1 MHGPITKILLLKPC
15 TLHLEPFLQS
25 NCESGVIMNDKH
37 YRLGCDIGGT
47 FTDFVL
53 LNDQTGELTINKC
66 LTTPKDP
73 SDAVEQ
79 GIRELEVKVPG
90 FVEKMDEVIHG
101 TTLVINSIIER
112 KGARTGLITT
122 KGFRDVLELGREIR
136 YAPYDIFS
144 EYPKPLVPRQ
154 FRLEVD
160 ERVRSDGSIL
170 KPLDPEE
177 AKQVVRTLAAMG
189 VESIAVCLINSF
201 ENPAHELMIKE
212 IIEKEAPHASVSVSY
227 HVLPQIRE
235 YERTSTT
242 VTNAYV
248 KPLTGSYLARL
259 SGRLESIGCKGK
271 LFIMLSSGGITSV
284 DTAARFPVRIIES
297 GPTAAVIAG
306 QYYGKMFD
314 LPDMFCFDM
323 GGTTAKSCLIQR
335 GVAGVVPTFEVG
347 RVQRFMKGSGLTI
360 QVPVVDLMEIGAG
373 GGSIARVSKLGT
385 LQVGPE
391 SSAADPGPTCYAR
404 GGQDPCVTD
413 ADLLLGYLDENYF
426 LGGEMKLDKEA
437 AKRTVMEKISKPLGV
452 SFIQAIWGIHDLI
465 NETMA
470 AAAKTHIAEKGG
482 NPKIVTV
489 AAFGGA
495 GPVHAYGL
503 AKKLGAPRLIVPPNA
518 GVGSA
523 LGFFTAPRA
532 FDLVRSHKVSLA
544 DANFA
549 EIERLFQE
557 LEAQGDKTLKKAGKE
572 EAVRFERSL
581 DMRFVGQGSETN
593 VPVAERDF
601 MRMKKEEIRK
611 KFDLIYEK
619 LYGRTYPDSAVE
631 FINFKVR
638 ASLPERF
645 FKFTKL
651 ARKGQSLKAAIK
663 GQRPAYSGFTKD
675 FIPYTVYDRYKLF
688 PDAKFKGP
696 AIIEEKEST
705 VIVGEDA
712 TVSVDHYGFLWVD
725 LKAGERRKAKG
736 ARDKMLGER
745 TKLKAM
751 KPKAKVPKPKV
762 REPKLKAKVTKPKLK
777 VKSSRLKA
785 PSTKGKAKR
794 AIRKS
799 K

>member
-1 MHGPITKILLLKPC
+1 MTNR
-15 TLHLEPFLQS
+15 F
-25 NCESGVIMNDKH
+25 

-53 LNDQTGELTINKC
+53 LNDQTGELFINKC
-66 LTTPKDP
+66 LTTPRDP

-79 GIRELEVKVPG
+79 GIRELEVKLPG
-90 FVEKMDEVIHG
+90 FIDKMDEVIHG

-122 KGFRDVLELGREIR
+122 RGFRDVLELGREIR
-136 YAPYDIFS
+136 YAPYDIFA
-144 EYPKPLVPRQ
+144 EFPKPLVPRK
-154 FRLEVD
+154 FRMEVD
-160 ERVRSDGSIL
+160 ERVRSDGTVL
-170 KPLDPEE
+170 KPLDPQE
-177 AKQVVRTLAAMG
+177 ARKTVRALLDMG
-189 VESIAVCLINSF
+189 VESIGVCLLNSF
-201 ENPAHELMIKE
+201 ENPRHELMLKE
-212 IIEKEAPHASVSVSY
+212 IIEKEAPHVSISISY
-227 HVLPQIRE
+227 YVLPQIRE

-248 KPLTGSYLARL
+248 KPLTGKYLSKL
-259 SGRLESIGCKGK
+259 SGRLESIGFTGK

-284 DTAARFPVRIIES
+284 ETAAQFPVRIIES
-297 GPTAAVIAG
+297 GPTAAVMAG
-306 QYYGKMFD
+306 QYFSKLFD

-373 GGSIARVSKLGT
+373 GGSIAKVSKLGT

-391 SSAADPGPTCYAR
+391 SSGAEPGPICYGRGGTDPG
-404 GGQDPCVTD
+404 VTD

-437 AKRTVMEKISKPLGV
+437 AKKGVETRIAEPLGV
-452 SFIQAIWGIHDLI
+452 SFIQAVWGIHDLI

-532 FDLVRSHKVSLA
+532 FDLVRSHKVALPDA
-544 DANFA
+544 DFA
-549 EIERLFQE
+549 EIENIFKQM
-557 LEAQGDKTLKKAGKE
+557 EAEGAKTLQQSGRNEVIK
-572 EAVRFERSL
+572 FERSL
-581 DMRFVGQGSETN
+581 DMRFMGQGSETN
-593 VPVAERDF
+593 VGVPKKDF
-601 MRMKKEEIRK
+601 SKIKREEIRK
-611 KFDLIYEK
+611 RFDQVYEK
-619 LYGRTYPDSAVE
+619 LYGRTYPESAIE

-638 ASLPERF
+638 AGLPERLF
-645 FKFTKL
+645 RFGKMATKGKSIQQ
-651 ARKGQSLKAAIK
+651 AVK
-663 GQRPAYSGFTKD
+663 GQRPAYSGMVKD

-688 PDAKFKGP
+688 PNATFKGP
-696 AIIEEKEST
+696 AIIEEREST

-712 TVSVDHYGFLWVD
+712 SVSVDDYGFLWVEF
-725 LKAGERRKAKG
+725 ATG
-736 ARDKMLGER
+736 A
-745 TKLKAM
+745 
-751 KPKAKVPKPKV
+751 V
-762 REPKLKAKVTKPKLK
+762 
-777 VKSSRLKA
+777 
-785 PSTKGKAKR
+785 
-794 AIRKS
+794 
-799 K
+799 

>member
-1 MHGPITKILLLKPC
+1 M
-15 TLHLEPFLQS
+15 ES
-25 NCESGVIMNDKH
+25 NMAGKF

-90 FVEKMDEVIHG
+90 FVEKLDEVIHG

-122 KGFRDVLELGREIR
+122 KGFRDVLELGRETR

-144 EYPKPLVPRQ
+144 EYPKPLVPRHY
-154 FRLEVD
+154 RLEVD
-160 ERVRSDGSIL
+160 ERVRSDGTIL
-170 KPLDPEE
+170 KPLDPEG
-177 AKQVVRTLAAMG
+177 ARQAVHTLLSLG
-189 VESIAVCLINSF
+189 VESIAVCLLNSF
-201 ENPAHELMIKE
+201 ENPTHELMIKE
-212 IIEKEAPHASVSVSY
+212 IIEKEAPQVSVSISY

-259 SGRLESIGCKGK
+259 SGRLESIGSKGK

-284 DTAARFPVRIIES
+284 DTAAEFPVRIIES

-306 QYYGKMFD
+306 QYYGKMFN

-373 GGSIARVSKLGT
+373 GGSIAKVSKLGT

-391 SSAADPGPTCYAR
+391 SSSADPGPICYAR

-437 AKRTVMEKISKPLGV
+437 AKKGVMEKIAKPLGV
-452 SFIQAIWGIHDLI
+452 TFVQAIWGIHDLI

-544 DANFA
+544 EADFA
-549 EIERLFQE
+549 AIEKIFRE
-557 LEAQGDKTLKKAGKE
+557 LEADGEKTLKKAGKE

-593 VPVAERDF
+593 VPLAERDF
-601 MRMKKEEIRK
+601 TKLKKEEIRR
-611 KFDLIYEK
+611 KFDQIYEK

-638 ASLPERF
+638 ASLPERL
-645 FKFTKL
+645 FKFSKL
-651 ARKGQSLKAAIK
+651 ERKGVSLKAAIK
-663 GQRPAYSGFTKD
+663 GRRPAYSGIAKD

-688 PDAKFKGP
+688 PNAKFKGP
-696 AIIEEKEST
+696 AIIEENEST
-705 VIVGEDA
+705 LIVGEDG
-712 TVSVDHYGFLWVD
+712 TVSVDDFGFLWVELGPAQGTR
-725 LKAGERRKAKG
+725 LKVK
-736 ARDKMLGER
+736 GER
-745 TKLKAM
+745 TKAKGEQKKVQGTRSTVQGKKAKAKANARELKSKA
-751 KPKAKVPKPKV
+751 KPAKKKVQAIARKVKAAKPQAKIGKAKAKVKT
-762 REPKLKAKVTKPKLK
+762 TKPKSK
-777 VKSSRLKA
+777 KI
-785 PSTKGKAKR
+785 KAKAKTAWKKR
-794 AIRKS
+794 
-799 K
+799 

>member
-1 MHGPITKILLLKPC
+1 MKDR
-15 TLHLEPFLQS
+15 F
-25 NCESGVIMNDKH
+25 

-66 LTTPKDP
+66 LTTPRDP

-79 GIRELEVKVPG
+79 GIRELELKVPG

-154 FRLEVD
+154 YRLEVD
-160 ERVRSDGSIL
+160 ERVRSDGTVL
-170 KPLDPEE
+170 NPLDPEE
-177 AKQVVRTLAAMG
+177 AKQVVRALVSMG
-189 VESIAVCLINSF
+189 VESIAVCLLNSF
-201 ENPAHELMIKE
+201 ENPAHELMIQA
-212 IIEKEAPHASVSVSY
+212 IIEKEAPHVSISVSY

-248 KPLTGSYLARL
+248 KPLTGSYLAKL

-284 DTAARFPVRIIES
+284 ETAAQFPVRIIES

-306 QYYGKMFD
+306 QYYGKMFN

-373 GGSIARVSKLGT
+373 GGSIAKVSKLGT

-391 SSAADPGPTCYAR
+391 SSSADPGPICYAR
-404 GGQDPCVTD
+404 GGEDPCVTD

-426 LGGEMKLDKEA
+426 LGGDMKLDKEG
-437 AKRTVMEKISKPLGV
+437 AKRGVMEKIAKPLGV
-452 SFIQAIWGIHDLI
+452 TFVQAIWGIHDLI

-544 DANFA
+544 DAHFA
-549 EIERLFQE
+549 DIEKIFRE
-557 LEAQGDKTLKKAGKE
+557 LEADGEKTLKKAGKD

-593 VPVAERDF
+593 VPLTERDF
-601 MRMKKEEIRK
+601 TKLRKEEIRK
-611 KFDLIYEK
+611 KFDRIYEK

-638 ASLPERF
+638 TSLPERL
-645 FKFTKL
+645 FKFSKL
-651 ARKGQSLKAAIK
+651 DKKNQSLKAAVK
-663 GQRPAYSGFTKD
+663 GQRPAYSGIAKD

-688 PDAKFKGP
+688 PNATFKGP

-705 VIVGEDA
+705 LIVGEDA
-712 TVSVDHYGFLWVD
+712 TVSVDDFGFLWVD
-725 LKAGERRKAKG
+725 LTAARVGKGKAKALKPKVRGVRRKAKP
-736 ARDKMLGER
+736 AKAKTQALGR
-745 TKLKAM
+745 KVKAAKPKAKTAKLKAM
-751 KPKAKVPKPKV
+751 Q
-762 REPKLKAKVTKPKLK
+762 
-777 VKSSRLKA
+777 KSSKFKA
-785 PSTKGKAKR
+785 QSPKGKPRGAR
-794 AIRKS
+794 RKT